1 MPSSINLKT
10 CNFCVWGFKHSYNT
24 FRHIHEAF
32 FRALRFKYPN
42 RTVLWL
48 DEQDEIYH
56 INFENALFIG
66 MHMDIQGIPRLES
79 CAYAIHNTDAA
90 TKEYFKGYFL
100 LNYGLFVSNMN
111 LPSTSTELARDTYVL
126 YQPWETYDACVFRWG
141 TDLLP
146 HEIEANK
153 PDRVFREDSRVVNYV
168 GSGISE
174 VEPFKQA
181 CQENG
186 IEFNTVGGFNRPE
199 VSITENVKLIKESY
213 MAPAISNAYH
223 CEVGYIPCRY
233 FKNISYGQ
241 YPITNNIH
249 SYRFYGMGIYQPD
262 SRQLFYDAKRILPV
276 IPSISLNE
284 LHAMMDNVAENHTYL
299 NKIDALLSAAKIS
312 QESR

>member
-1 MPSSINLKT
+1 MPIDFNT

-32 FRALRFKYPN
+32 YRALKFRYPD
-42 RTVLWL
+42 RQVLWL
-48 DEQDEIYH
+48 DEHDDVSGIDFT
-56 INFENALFIG
+56 NTFFIG
-66 MHMDIQGIPRLES
+66 MHMAIQGIPRFKS

-90 TKEYFKGYFL
+90 TKSYFICNFL
-100 LNYGLFVSNMN
+100 INYGLYVSNMDI
-111 LPSTSTELARDTYVL
+111 PSTSTELARDTYVL
-126 YQPWETYDACVFRWG
+126 HQPWESYDAVVFRWG

-168 GSGISE
+168 GSGIAE
-174 VEPFKQA
+174 VEPFRQA
-181 CQENG
+181 CAENG
-186 IEFNTVGGFNRPE
+186 IAFNAVGGFNRPE
-199 VSITENVKLIKESY
+199 ISIAENVRLIKESY

-241 YPITNNIH
+241 YPVTNNIH
-249 SYRFYGMGIYQPD
+249 AYRLYEAGPYSAD
-262 SRQLFYDAKRILPV
+262 ARTLFYLAKDVLPN
-276 IPSISLNE
+276 IPLRK
-284 LHAMMDNVAENHTYL
+284 LHALMNEVAKNHTYL